1 MTALEMRKAKQEL
14 HKIIIDTVLSY
25 RGTIEEDN
33 ELYKYIIGLCLNE
46 LV

>member
-25 RGTIEEDN
+25 GGTIEEDN

-46 LV
+46 LA